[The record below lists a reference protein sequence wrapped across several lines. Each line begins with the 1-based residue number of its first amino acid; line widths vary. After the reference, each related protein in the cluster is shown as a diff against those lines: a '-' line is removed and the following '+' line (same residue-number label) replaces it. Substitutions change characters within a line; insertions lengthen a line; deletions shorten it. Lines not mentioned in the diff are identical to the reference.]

1 MKWILRLIYLL
12 IFAGSMALIVTG
24 QRNIGPAGLLLMMIG
39 LAGILILLYLYNKKY
54 Q

>member
-1 MKWILRLIYLL
+1 MKWVLRLICLL

-24 QRNIGPAGLLLMMIG
+24 QRNIGPAGLFMMIIG
-39 LAGILILLYLYNKKY
+39 LAGILILLYLYNKKF

>member
-1 MKWILRLIYLL
+1 MKWMLRLVYLL

-24 QRNIGPAGLLLMMIG
+24 QRNIGPVGLLVMVAG

>member
-1 MKWILRLIYLL
+1 MKWIIRLIYLL
-12 IFAGSMALIVTG
+12 VFVGSMALIVVG
-24 QRNIGPAGLLLMMIG
+24 QRNIGPVGLLLMIVG